1 MRLDNKL
8 DNKTL
13 NAGCRRMGRLCE
25 YQKRLL
31 SVFLVCLMCMSVYAC
46 GKKQDT
52 MEKIKDLE
60 FTVIAEDNIPEELL
74 GRIEE
79 KKKEAFKITFEDKG
93 FLYVCVGYGTQQTGG
108 YSIAVNDMFETAN
121 AIYVDTNLIGP
132 QPEEKSNQV
141 ESYPYI
147 VLKTEF
153 IDKPVVFD

>member
-1 MRLDNKL
+1 
-8 DNKTL
+8 
-13 NAGCRRMGRLCE
+13 MGRLYE
-25 YQKRLL
+25 YQRRLL

-79 KKKEAFKITFEDKG
+79 KKKEAFKLTFEDKG
-93 FLYVCVGYGTQQTGG
+93 FLYICVGYGAQQTGG
-108 YSIAVNDMFETAN
+108 YSIAVNDFFETAN
-121 AIYVDTNLIGP
+121 AVYVDTNLIGP
-132 QPEEKSNQV
+132 EPEEKSNQV